1 MKKRSKRYRQIKKKI
16 EKKLYSI
23 DEALD
28 LIKKTSNTKFDASVE
43 VHLRLGID
51 PTKTE
56 QQVRG
61 TVILPHPTGQKL
73 KIAVFTEEKEKEIRA
88 AGAEVVGG
96 EDLVKKIKETGKCDF
111 DIAIA
116 TPAMMRHV
124 GQIGKILGTRG
135 LMPNPKT
142 ETVTKDPIKTISEL
156 KSGKISFKTDPQ
168 GLIHQVIGKVS
179 FDSQKLRENFKAL
192 ISAIQ
197 NAKPKGVKGNYIK
210 SVSLCSTMGP
220 GIRVKV

>member
-61 TVILPHPTGQKL
+61 TVILPYPTGQKL